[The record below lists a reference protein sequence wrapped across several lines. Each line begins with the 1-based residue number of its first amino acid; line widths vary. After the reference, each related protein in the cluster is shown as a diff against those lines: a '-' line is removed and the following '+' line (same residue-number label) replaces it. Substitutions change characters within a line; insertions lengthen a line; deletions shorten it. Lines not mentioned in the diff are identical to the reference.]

1 MESSFSFVKVLSLVP
16 SSKVHGS
23 SQWKDKLLSGLLH
36 MSVHCKRVSTQGV
49 ASQEPTSEKA
59 GRSQRADKE

>member
-1 MESSFSFVKVLSLVP
+1 MESSFSFVKVLSLVS

-36 MSVHCKRVSTQGV
+36 MSVHRKRVRTQGV
-49 ASQEPTSEKA
+49 ASSEKA
-59 GRSQRADKE
+59 GRSQGADKE